1 MVTLRPYVFVF
12 LAAFLFISCHM
23 IGWQRTRYFMAITW
37 MAALI
42 CELSST
48 RFGIPLAN
56 YLGRATVSL
65 LVLMAYPPLDQRLPQ
80 KAAPYPEPVGVYS
93 ARLRTLLRR
102 SDLYSRGYIL
112 DQRATTRDDRDHD
125 LYPDH
130 HPSDSA
136 SVRKAAANLVQDL
149 QK

>member
-12 LAAFLFISCHM
+12 LTVFLFISCHM

-56 YLGRATVSL
+56 YLGWATVSL

-80 KAAPYPEPVGVYS
+80 KAAPSPEPV
-93 ARLRTLLRR
+93 
-102 SDLYSRGYIL
+102 RGMFCSVA
-112 DQRATTRDDRDHD
+112 DSTT
-125 LYPDH
+125 
-130 HPSDSA
+130 A
-136 SVRKAAANLVQDL
+136 F
-149 QK
+149 